1 MKWRGQMSSPR
12 FGIFSREGDEILA
25 EFFLGR
31 LAGGAGGRIH
41 AARGHG
47 GEPANPLIFQ
57 LRRAS
62 FAEGLFGLHG
72 VSVADGTQLT
82 MISSK
87 WRVTKSGVSCSVSE
101 NACPAR

>member
-31 LAGGAGGRIH
+31 LAGGWRSVC

-47 GEPANPLIFQ
+47 GEPANLLLFQ

-62 FAEGLFGLHG
+62 YTEGFFGVYG
-72 VSVADGTQLT
+72 VSAADGTQLR